1 MVQVWQTLV
10 IVYANLSHSSRVA
23 KFKFQCSASPRSP
36 KCLWHALHRI
46 LMAADVHARY
56 AWNFSYAPSQFL
68 IARRHDEASPLLGHL
83 DQTIICVAS
92 LTVAGDTLK
101 PRVLRQPQ
109 GNLILGAQLLQLSHD
124 TIGDARNAFSQ
135 QTVHHRAN
143 HIQLIPNR
151 KVKEIRIDQDMIG
164 WAFV

>member
-10 IVYANLSHSSRVA
+10 IVGILYANLSHSSRVA
-23 KFKFQCSASPRSP
+23 KVKFQCSASPRSP

-68 IARRHDEASPLLGHL
+68 IARRHDEASPLFGHL

-92 LTVAGDTLK
+92 LAVAGDTLK
-101 PRVLRQPQ
+101 SRVLRQSQ

-124 TIGDARNAFSQ
+124 TIRDAGNAFGQ
-135 QTVHHRAN
+135 QTVHHRTN
-143 HIQLIPNR
+143 Y
-151 KVKEIRIDQDMIG
+151 V
-164 WAFV
+164 

>member
-1 MVQVWQTLV
+1 
-10 IVYANLSHSSRVA
+10 
-23 KFKFQCSASPRSP
+23 
-36 KCLWHALHRI
+36 
-46 LMAADVHARY
+46 MAADVHARY
-56 AWNFSYAPSQFL
+56 AWNFSYSPSQFL

>member
-10 IVYANLSHSSRVA
+10 IVGILYANLSHSSRVA
-23 KFKFQCSASPRSP
+23 KVKFQCSASPRSP

-92 LTVAGDTLK
+92 LAVARDALK
-101 PRVLRQPQ
+101 PRILRQPQ

-124 TIGDARNAFSQ
+124 TIRDAGNAFGQ
-135 QTVHHRAN
+135 QTVHHRTN
-143 HIQLIPNR
+143 Y
-151 KVKEIRIDQDMIG
+151 V
-164 WAFV
+164 